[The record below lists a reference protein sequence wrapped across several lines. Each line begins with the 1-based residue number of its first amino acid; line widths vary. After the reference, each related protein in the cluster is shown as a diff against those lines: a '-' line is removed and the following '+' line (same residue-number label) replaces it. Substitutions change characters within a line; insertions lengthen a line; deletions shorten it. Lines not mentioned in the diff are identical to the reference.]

1 MATSSLGYINA
12 SSKTAYFS
20 DNLKSQCLLS
30 YKSPG
35 GAPTV
40 FQLLDTKYIN
50 LGDFNK
56 SSILVGIEHRT
67 EIYSA

>member
-12 SSKTAYFS
+12 LSKTVYFYDS
-20 DNLKSQCLLS
+20 LKSQWLLS

-40 FQLLDTKYIN
+40 FQLLD
-50 LGDFNK
+50 LGLNK
-56 SSILVGIEHRT
+56 
-67 EIYSA
+67 